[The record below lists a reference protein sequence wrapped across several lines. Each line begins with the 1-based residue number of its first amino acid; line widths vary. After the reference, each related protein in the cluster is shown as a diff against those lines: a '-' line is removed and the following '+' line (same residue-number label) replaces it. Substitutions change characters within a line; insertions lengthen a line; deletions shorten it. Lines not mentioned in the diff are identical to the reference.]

1 MIEVQVPLE
10 GRFYE
15 QARLGLATRAMVAL
29 VVRADQDV
37 IQWKS
42 AAQQIMHPVEVAAR
56 LITAGKSGLVGRDD
70 EHEPGRLE
78 FFQLRFGRLD
88 HFEFFQ
94 RQRRDLMLRSGPN
107 LIEDGITFDKYS
119 SLHTC

>member
-10 GRFYE
+10 GRFNE
-15 QARLGLATRAMVAL
+15 QARLGFATRAMIAF

-70 EHEPGRLE
+70 EHEPDRLE
-78 FFQLRFGRLD
+78 VFHLWFGRLD
-88 HFEFFQ
+88 HFDFFQ
-94 RQRRDLMLRSGPN
+94 RQPRDLLLRSGLN
-107 LIEDGITFDKYS
+107 LILDRVTFSKYS
-119 SLHTC
+119 S